1 VAESR
6 TVVCPACGKG
16 VEWTPASAW
25 RPFCSE
31 RCKLIDLG
39 AWATERYRV
48 PVVEEKDQ
56 PEAEDPNAPVS
67 GAAPAASK

>member
-1 VAESR
+1 MTR
-6 TVVCPACGKG
+6 TRARLVSCPHCGKI
-16 VEWTPASAW
+16 VEWVPANTY

-56 PEAEDPNAPVS
+56 PEAEDPNAP
-67 GAAPAASK
+67 ASPPK

>member
-1 VAESR
+1 VAEVR
-6 TVVCPACGKG
+6 AVACPTCGKP
-16 VEWTPASAW
+16 VEWAASAW

-48 PVVEEKDQ
+48 PVVEDKDQ
-56 PEAEDPNAPVS
+56 PETAPPDE
-67 GAAPAASK
+67 AAQRGS